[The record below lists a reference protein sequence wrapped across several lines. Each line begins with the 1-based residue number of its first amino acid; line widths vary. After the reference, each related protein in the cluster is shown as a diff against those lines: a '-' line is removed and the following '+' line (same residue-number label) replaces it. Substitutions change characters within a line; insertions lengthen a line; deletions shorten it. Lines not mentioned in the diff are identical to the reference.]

1 MATIS
6 SGEQL
11 QQHLIALTVGTPVK
25 DSDRQCLHRTNFRIP
40 RHQALLDELADYV
53 AGGSRT
59 GGASSTSRFGNRI
72 PISANALEIQESIR
86 SVVMPSFPGAPLKN
100 QVSAWIRNH
109 LHQELHDEALATTT
123 SWIRAIVALRH
134 PSHDLQGFCPN
145 CGQQEVMKTSCDGS
159 ASIRQSALYYTD
171 ERASCRSCSA
181 TWEGLEGMKVS
192 ACYFI
197 ARTNIVHY

>member
-25 DSDRQCLHRTNFRIP
+25 DADRQCLHRTKFRIP

-59 GGASSTSRFGNRI
+59 GGASSTSRFGCRI
-72 PISANALEIQESIR
+72 PISANALEVQESIR
-86 SVVMPSFPGAPLKN
+86 SVAMPSFPGAPLKN

-145 CGQQEVMKTSCDGS
+145 CGEQEVMKTSCDGS
-159 ASIRQSALYYTD
+159 TSIRQSALYYTT

-181 TWEGLEGMKVS
+181 TWEGLEGMKVLALLLHS
-192 ACYFI
+192 QD
-197 ARTNIVHY
+197 

>member
-25 DSDRQCLHRTNFRIP
+25 DADRQCLHRTNFRIP

-59 GGASSTSRFGNRI
+59 GGASSTSRFGCRI
-72 PISANALEIQESIR
+72 PISSNALEIQESIR
-86 SVVMPSFPGAPLKN
+86 SVVMPSLPGAPLKN
-100 QVSAWIRNH
+100 QVSAWIHNH

-123 SWIRAIVALRH
+123 SWIRTIVALRH

-145 CGQQEVMKTSCDGS
+145 CGEQEVMKTSCDGS
-159 ASIRQSALYYTD
+159 TSIRRSALYYTA
-171 ERASCRSCSA
+171 ERAYCRSCSA
-181 TWEGLEGMKVS
+181 MWEGLEGMKTLALLLHS
-192 ACYFI
+192 QD
-197 ARTNIVHY
+197 

>member
-25 DSDRQCLHRTNFRIP
+25 DSDRQCLHRTKFRIP

-59 GGASSTSRFGNRI
+59 GGASSTSRFGSRI

-86 SVVMPSFPGAPLKN
+86 AVVMPSFPGAPLKN
-100 QVSAWIRNH
+100 QVSAWIHNH

-123 SWIRAIVALRH
+123 SWIRTIVALRH

-159 ASIRQSALYYTD
+159 TSIRRPALYYTA
-171 ERASCRSCSA
+171 ERAYCRSCSA
-181 TWEGLEGMKVS
+181 MWEGLEGMKALALLLHS
-192 ACYFI
+192 QD
-197 ARTNIVHY
+197 

>member
-25 DSDRQCLHRTNFRIP
+25 DTDRQCLHRAKFRIP

-59 GGASSTSRFGNRI
+59 GGASSASRFGCRI
-72 PISANALEIQESIR
+72 PISANALEVQESIR

-145 CGQQEVMKTSCDGS
+145 CGEQEVMKTSCDGS
-159 ASIRQSALYYTD
+159 TSIRRSALYYTT

-181 TWEGLEGMKVS
+181 VWEGLEGMK
-192 ACYFI
+192 A
-197 ARTNIVHY
+197 

>member
-25 DSDRQCLHRTNFRIP
+25 DSDRQCLHRTKFRIP

-59 GGASSTSRFGNRI
+59 GGASSTSRFGCRI
-72 PISANALEIQESIR
+72 PISSNALEIQESIR
-86 SVVMPSFPGAPLKN
+86 SVVVPSLPGAPLKN
-100 QVSAWIRNH
+100 QVSAWIHNH

-123 SWIRAIVALRH
+123 SWIRTIVALRH

-145 CGQQEVMKTSCDGS
+145 CGEQEVMKTSCDGS
-159 ASIRQSALYYTD
+159 TSIRRSALYYTA
-171 ERASCRSCSA
+171 ERAYCRSCSA
-181 TWEGLEGMKVS
+181 MWEGLEGMKALALLLHS
-192 ACYFI
+192 QD
-197 ARTNIVHY
+197 

>member
-25 DSDRQCLHRTNFRIP
+25 DSDRQCLHRTKFRIP

-59 GGASSTSRFGNRI
+59 GGASSTSRFGCRI
-72 PISANALEIQESIR
+72 PISSNALEIQESIR
-86 SVVMPSFPGAPLKN
+86 SVVMPSLPGAPLKN
-100 QVSAWIRNH
+100 QVSAWIHNH

-123 SWIRAIVALRH
+123 SWIRTIVALRH

-159 ASIRQSALYYTD
+159 TSIRRSALYYTA
-171 ERASCRSCSA
+171 ERAYCRSCSA
-181 TWEGLEGMKVS
+181 MWEGLEGMKALALLLHS
-192 ACYFI
+192 QD
-197 ARTNIVHY
+197 

>member
-25 DSDRQCLHRTNFRIP
+25 DSDRQCLHRTKFRIP

-59 GGASSTSRFGNRI
+59 GGASSTSRFGCRI

-86 SVVMPSFPGAPLKN
+86 AVVMPSFPGAPLKN
-100 QVSAWIRNH
+100 QVSAWIHNH

-123 SWIRAIVALRH
+123 SWIRTIVALRH
-134 PSHDLQGFCPN
+134 PSHDLQGVCPN

-159 ASIRQSALYYTD
+159 TSIRRPALYYTA

-181 TWEGLEGMKVS
+181 MWEGLEGMKALALLLHS
-192 ACYFI
+192 QD
-197 ARTNIVHY
+197 

>member
-25 DSDRQCLHRTNFRIP
+25 DADRQCLHRTKFRIP

-59 GGASSTSRFGNRI
+59 GGASSTSRFGCRI

-86 SVVMPSFPGAPLKN
+86 SVVMSSFPGAPLKN

-123 SWIRAIVALRH
+123 SWVRAIVALRH

-145 CGQQEVMKTSCDGS
+145 CGEQEVMKTSCDGS
-159 ASIRQSALYYTD
+159 TSIRRSALYYTA

-181 TWEGLEGMKVS
+181 MWEGLEGMKALALLLHS
-192 ACYFI
+192 QD
-197 ARTNIVHY
+197 

>member
-25 DSDRQCLHRTNFRIP
+25 DADRQCLHRTKFRIP

-59 GGASSTSRFGNRI
+59 GGASSTSRFGCRM
-72 PISANALEIQESIR
+72 PISANALQVQESIR
-86 SVVMPSFPGAPLKN
+86 SVVMGSFPGAPLKN

-109 LHQELHDEALATTT
+109 LHQELHDEA
-123 SWIRAIVALRH
+123 
-134 PSHDLQGFCPN
+134 
-145 CGQQEVMKTSCDGS
+145 
-159 ASIRQSALYYTD
+159 
-171 ERASCRSCSA
+171 
-181 TWEGLEGMKVS
+181 
-192 ACYFI
+192 
-197 ARTNIVHY
+197 

>member
-25 DSDRQCLHRTNFRIP
+25 DTDRQCLHRAKFRIP

-59 GGASSTSRFGNRI
+59 GGASSASRFGCRI
-72 PISANALEIQESIR
+72 PISANALEVQESIR

-145 CGQQEVMKTSCDGS
+145 CGEQEVMKTSCDGS
-159 ASIRQSALYYTD
+159 TSIRRSALYYTT

-181 TWEGLEGMKVS
+181 VWEGLEGMKALALLLHS
-192 ACYFI
+192 QDKY
-197 ARTNIVHY
+197 RPH

>member
-59 GGASSTSRFGNRI
+59 GGASSSSRFGCRI

-145 CGQQEVMKTSCDGS
+145 CGEQEVMKTSCDGS
-159 ASIRQSALYYTD
+159 TSIRRSALYYTT

-181 TWEGLEGMKVS
+181 M
-192 ACYFI
+192 
-197 ARTNIVHY
+197 

>member
-1 MATIS
+1 MANIS

-11 QQHLIALTVGTPVK
+11 HQHLIALTVGTPVK

-59 GGASSTSRFGNRI
+59 GGASSTSRFGSRI

-159 ASIRQSALYYTD
+159 TSIRRPALYYTA

-181 TWEGLEGMKVS
+181 MWEGLEGMKALALLLHS
-192 ACYFI
+192 QD
-197 ARTNIVHY
+197 

>member
-25 DSDRQCLHRTNFRIP
+25 DADRQCLHRTKFRIP

-59 GGASSTSRFGNRI
+59 GGASSTSRFGCRM
-72 PISANALEIQESIR
+72 PISANALQVQESIR
-86 SVVMPSFPGAPLKN
+86 SVVMGSFPGAPLKN

-109 LHQELHDEALATTT
+109 LHQELHDEALAITT

-134 PSHDLQGFCPN
+134 PCLLY
-145 CGQQEVMKTSCDGS
+145 TSPSPRDRTRSRMPSS
-159 ASIRQSALYYTD
+159 A
-171 ERASCRSCSA
+171 
-181 TWEGLEGMKVS
+181 
-192 ACYFI
+192 
-197 ARTNIVHY
+197 

>member
-11 QQHLIALTVGTPVK
+11 HQHLIALTVGTPVK

-59 GGASSTSRFGNRI
+59 GGASSTSRFGSRI

-109 LHQELHDEALATTT
+109 LHQELHDEALATTP

-159 ASIRQSALYYTD
+159 TSIRRPALYYTA

-181 TWEGLEGMKVS
+181 MWEGLEGMKALALLLHS
-192 ACYFI
+192 QD
-197 ARTNIVHY
+197 

>member
-25 DSDRQCLHRTNFRIP
+25 DADRQCLHRQKFRIP

-59 GGASSTSRFGNRI
+59 GGASSTSRFGCRM
-72 PISANALEIQESIR
+72 PISANALQVQESIR
-86 SVVMPSFPGAPLKN
+86 SVVMGSFPGAPLKN

-109 LHQELHDEALATTT
+109 SHQELQDEA
-123 SWIRAIVALRH
+123 
-134 PSHDLQGFCPN
+134 LQGFCPN
-145 CGQQEVMKTSCDGS
+145 CGEQEVTKTSCDELT
-159 ASIRQSALYYTD
+159 SIRRSALYYTA

-181 TWEGLEGMKVS
+181 TWEGLEGMQALALLLHS
-192 ACYFI
+192 QD
-197 ARTNIVHY
+197 

>member
-25 DSDRQCLHRTNFRIP
+25 DADRQCLHRTKFRIP

-59 GGASSTSRFGNRI
+59 GGASSTSRFGCRI
-72 PISANALEIQESIR
+72 PISSNALEIQESIR
-86 SVVMPSFPGAPLKN
+86 SVLMPSLPGAPLKN
-100 QVSAWIRNH
+100 QVSAWIHNH

-123 SWIRAIVALRH
+123 SWIRTIVALRH

-145 CGQQEVMKTSCDGS
+145 CGEQEVMKTSCDGS
-159 ASIRQSALYYTD
+159 TSIRRSALYYSA
-171 ERASCRSCSA
+171 ERAYCRSCSA
-181 TWEGLEGMKVS
+181 MWEGLEGMKALALLLHS
-192 ACYFI
+192 QD
-197 ARTNIVHY
+197 

>member
-1 MATIS
+1 M
-6 SGEQL
+6 
-11 QQHLIALTVGTPVK
+11 GTPVK
-25 DSDRQCLHRTNFRIP
+25 DADRQCLHRAKFRIP

-59 GGASSTSRFGNRI
+59 GGASSASRFGCRI

-145 CGQQEVMKTSCDGS
+145 CGEQEVMKTSCDGS
-159 ASIRQSALYYTD
+159 TSIRRSALYYTA

-181 TWEGLEGMKVS
+181 VWEGLEGMKALALLLHS
-192 ACYFI
+192 QD
-197 ARTNIVHY
+197 

>member
-25 DSDRQCLHRTNFRIP
+25 DADRQCLHRTKFRIP

-59 GGASSTSRFGNRI
+59 GGASSTSRFGCRI
-72 PISANALEIQESIR
+72 PISSNALEIQESIR
-86 SVVMPSFPGAPLKN
+86 SVVMPSLPGAPLKN
-100 QVSAWIRNH
+100 QVSAWIHNH

-123 SWIRAIVALRH
+123 SWIRTIVALRH

-145 CGQQEVMKTSCDGS
+145 CGEQEVMKTSCDGS
-159 ASIRQSALYYTD
+159 TSIRRSALYYTA
-171 ERASCRSCSA
+171 ERAYCRSCSA
-181 TWEGLEGMKVS
+181 MWEGLEGMK
-192 ACYFI
+192 A
-197 ARTNIVHY
+197 

>member
-6 SGEQL
+6 SGKQL

-25 DSDRQCLHRTNFRIP
+25 DADRQCLHRTKFRIP

-59 GGASSTSRFGNRI
+59 GGASSTSRFGCRI
-72 PISANALEIQESIR
+72 PISSNALEIQESIR
-86 SVVMPSFPGAPLKN
+86 SVVMPSLPGAPLKN
-100 QVSAWIRNH
+100 QVSAWIHNH
-109 LHQELHDEALATTT
+109 LHQELHDEALATTP
-123 SWIRAIVALRH
+123 SWIRTIVALRH

-159 ASIRQSALYYTD
+159 TSIRRPALYYTA

-181 TWEGLEGMKVS
+181 MWEGLEGMKALALLLHS
-192 ACYFI
+192 QD
-197 ARTNIVHY
+197 

>member
-6 SGEQL
+6 SSDQL

-25 DSDRQCLHRTNFRIP
+25 DADRQCLHRPKFRIP

-53 AGGSRT
+53 AGGSRI
-59 GGASSTSRFGNRI
+59 GGASSTSRFGCRM
-72 PISANALEIQESIR
+72 PISANALQVQESIR
-86 SVVMPSFPGAPLKN
+86 SVVMGSFPGASLKN

-109 LHQELHDEALATTT
+109 LHQELHDEALAITT

-145 CGQQEVMKTSCDGS
+145 CGEQEVTKTSCDGS
-159 ASIRQSALYYTD
+159 TSIRKSALYYTA

-181 TWEGLEGMKVS
+181 VWEGLEGMKALALLLHS
-192 ACYFI
+192 QD
-197 ARTNIVHY
+197 

>member
-25 DSDRQCLHRTNFRIP
+25 DADRQCLHRTNFRIP
-40 RHQALLDELADYV
+40 RHQALLEELADYV

-59 GGASSTSRFGNRI
+59 GGASSSSRFGCRI

-86 SVVMPSFPGAPLKN
+86 SVAVRSFPGAPLKN
-100 QVSAWIRNH
+100 QVSAWIRSH

-123 SWIRAIVALRH
+123 SWIRTIVALRH

-145 CGQQEVMKTSCDGS
+145 CGEQEVMKTSCDGS
-159 ASIRQSALYYTD
+159 TSIRRSALYYTA

-181 TWEGLEGMKVS
+181 MWEGLEGMKALALLLHS
-192 ACYFI
+192 QD
-197 ARTNIVHY
+197 

>member
-25 DSDRQCLHRTNFRIP
+25 DADRRCLHRPKFRIP
-40 RHQALLDELADYV
+40 RHQALLDELADYI

-59 GGASSTSRFGNRI
+59 GGASSTSRFGCRM
-72 PISANALEIQESIR
+72 PISANALQVQESIR
-86 SVVMPSFPGAPLKN
+86 SVVMGSFPGASLKN

-109 LHQELHDEALATTT
+109 LHQELHDEALAITT

-134 PSHDLQGFCPN
+134 PIHDLQGFCPN
-145 CGQQEVMKTSCDGS
+145 CGEQEVT
-159 ASIRQSALYYTD
+159 
-171 ERASCRSCSA
+171 
-181 TWEGLEGMKVS
+181 
-192 ACYFI
+192 
-197 ARTNIVHY
+197 